1 MSINFVILSA
11 GLGSRMKSSTP
22 KFFQKI
28 ADKPII
34 RYVIDSCKSISDH
47 RIIAVT
53 NDALKDHEFFSDIK
67 TAVQKS
73 PLGTADAVKSAIPF
87 LNDDSEYTI
96 IMYSDMPLIETRHIE
111 SLISDESDVSFI
123 AMKIPDDL
131 SNMPYGR
138 VITDDLGNFQKIVEF
153 KDATDSEKNCKF
165 ANSGIYKIKTDL
177 LKNFITQ
184 VKKNEKSE
192 EFYLTDIISIL
203 KDNGFKISVINSEE
217 YWPFHGINTM
227 QDLANAEEIVQNNLR
242 DKFMQN
248 GVKLLDPKSVYF
260 STDTFIDNDVVI
272 EQNVV
277 LKSSVKVHKGSTIKA
292 FSYLE
297 DCEIMENS
305 SVGPFARIRGNA
317 KLSQNSDIG
326 NFVEIKGSTIGI
338 GSKVKHLS
346 YIGDATVGIK
356 SNIGA
361 GTITCN
367 YDGVKKHKTHLGDNV
382 FVGSNCSL
390 IAPVSI
396 GSGSIIA
403 AGSVIT
409 KNVPENSLAISRT
422 IQETKFDKAPDIW
435 SKKGKK

>member
-1 MSINFVILSA
+1 MAIDFVILSA

-34 RYVIDSCKSISDH
+34 RYVIDSCKSISDR

-53 NDALKDHEFFSDIK
+53 NDALKDHEFFNDIK
-67 TAVQKS
+67 TVVQES
-73 PLGTADAVKSAIPF
+73 PLGTADAVNSAVSI
-87 LNDDSEYTI
+87 LDSKYTI
-96 IMYSDMPLIETRHIE
+96 IMCGDMPLIETRHIE
-111 SLISDESDVSFI
+111 SLLSDESDVSFI

-153 KDATDSEKNCKF
+153 RDATDSEKNCKF

-177 LKNFITQ
+177 LKNFITNVQ
-184 VKKNEKSE
+184 KNEKSG

-217 YWPFHGINTM
+217 YWPFHGINNM

-242 DKFMQN
+242 DKFMKN

-260 STDTFIDNDVVI
+260 SADTFIDNDVVI

-277 LKSSVKVHKGSTIKA
+277 FKRSVKVHQGSTIKA
-292 FSYLE
+292 FCYLE

-305 SVGPFARIRGNA
+305 SVGPFARIRGNS

-346 YIGDATVGIK
+346 YIGDATIGIK

-382 FVGSNCSL
+382 FIGSNCSL

-396 GSGSIIA
+396 GNGSIVA

-409 KNVPENSLAISRT
+409 KNVPENSLAISRI
-422 IQETKFDKAPDIW
+422 IQETKLDKASDIW
-435 SKKGKK
+435 NKKGKK